1 MPHLP
6 AGGPPIRILT
16 VGPAAS
22 LDPDTL
28 ELLTRSGHTC
38 VRLDDPQE
46 ALDRLLR
53 GEADLLVRDPA
64 DLLKPGLG
72 VSAGPP
78 HTEDHRL
85 AAARDN
91 YRTLLMELPLLV
103 WKGDATGG
111 CEYVNQAWLDFT
123 GLPLEALLGDGW
135 TGALHPE
142 DRETLQHTYAEAF
155 RTRLPMGLEFR
166 MRHRSGEYRW
176 VLGSGKPFYDLD
188 GQFAGFLAACDD
200 IHGIRT
206 AERRIRRLTDL
217 YAALSHTNH
226 AIVHARD
233 RQRLFQEVCR
243 IAVGFGKFR
252 LAWIGLAD
260 PQRGGFH
267 PVAHAGPASAYLDE
281 LGNCTTAS
289 EPGGL
294 GLDAVVIL
302 EGESRIERNLPASAS
317 CAACR
322 ASADRNGLRAQAA
335 FPLRVGGRIEG
346 SFSVF
351 SDAGDAF
358 DQDMVAL
365 LEEMAEDIS
374 FALDHLAREERR
386 IAAEDALA
394 VALRER
400 QAMLEAASVARVVP
414 WSMGPEG
421 ILHWGDSAGLVL
433 GRDPADLERMPGW
446 PWQLLLEEDQPRLR
460 QALREA
466 DLGLVASAECRMHHG
481 EGRTIWTRW
490 TLAREGTRF
499 RGAVQ
504 DITEHH
510 TVQEQLFQ
518 SQKLESLGTLV
529 GGIAH
534 DFNNLLMAI
543 LGYCEIFEGDP
554 GFSRGQRKGLEVIHR
569 AAQRGRDLVDRLLGF
584 SRKVAPRRTPG
595 NLNTILSEAASLLVH
610 ALSNRIRLVQ
620 EPSPGLPDLSF
631 DSGQLHQVVM
641 NLAINAR
648 DAIQGEGTI
657 TLRSGLRSVPAE
669 EALAHRRLP
678 GDYAYLE
685 VEDTGC
691 GIPSDRLRRIFEPF
705 YTTKGAKGTGLGL
718 SMVHGIVTDHG
729 GFVECASEL
738 GVGTR
743 IRVMLPRVSSGE
755 RTDDPAQGGGPSM
768 RVLLACGEPAR
779 ARLSVGLGQMGHRIA
794 PEAVTEAAS
803 VSGPAPWDLLVMEPS
818 ALDMDAGAFL
828 DALARRGWTGPFVLL
843 GQGRPGALPRP
854 AAGHLPHDFS
864 LMELVETLHLS
875 CPA

>member
-1 MPHLP
+1 
-6 AGGPPIRILT
+6 
-16 VGPAAS
+16 V
-22 LDPDTL
+22 
-28 ELLTRSGHTC
+28 
-38 VRLDDPQE
+38 
-46 ALDRLLR
+46 
-53 GEADLLVRDPA
+53 VRDPG
-64 DLLKPGLG
+64 DLLKLGLP
-72 VSAGPP
+72 VPEVEAERNA
-78 HTEDHRL
+78 EDHRL

-103 WKGDATGG
+103 WKSDAAGG
-111 CEYVNQAWLDFT
+111 CEYVNQAWQDFT
-123 GLPLEALLGDGW
+123 GLPLEALLGDEW
-135 TGALHPE
+135 TGAVHPE
-142 DRETLQHTYAEAF
+142 DRETLQRTYADAF
-155 RTRLPMGLEFR
+155 QTRLPMGLEFR

-217 YAALSHTNH
+217 YSALSHTNH

-243 IAVGFGKFR
+243 IAVGVGKFR

-260 PQRGGFH
+260 PEHGGFR
-267 PVAHAGPASAYLDE
+267 PVAHAGPASAYLDDMR
-281 LGNCTTAS
+281 NCATAT

-294 GLDAVVIL
+294 GLDAVVLL
-302 EGESRIERNLPASAS
+302 EGESRIERDLPASAP
-317 CAACR
+317 CGACR
-322 ASADRNGLRAQAA
+322 SNAVRNGLRAQAA

-351 SDAGDAF
+351 SEAEDAF
-358 DQDMVAL
+358 DPDMIAL
-365 LEEMAEDIS
+365 LNEMAEDIS
-374 FALDHLAREERR
+374 FALDHLAHEERR
-386 IAAEDALA
+386 IAAEGALA
-394 VALRER
+394 LALQER

-414 WSMGPEG
+414 WSMDPEG
-421 ILHWGDSAGLVL
+421 ILRWGDSAGLVL
-433 GRDPADLERMPGW
+433 GQAPADLGQRPGW
-446 PWQLLLEEDQPRLR
+446 PWHLLLEEDQPRLR

-466 DLGLVASAECRMHHG
+466 DMGLVASAECRMHHG
-481 EGRTIWTRW
+481 AGRTIWTRW
-490 TLAREGTRF
+490 TLAREGSRF

-504 DITEHH
+504 DITEQH

-543 LGYCEIFEGDP
+543 LGYGEIFDRDP
-554 GFSRGQRKGLEVIHR
+554 SFTPRQRKGLDVIHR

-584 SRKVAPRRTPG
+584 SRKVPPRRASA
-595 NLNTILSEAASLLVH
+595 NLNTILSEAEALLVH
-610 ALSNRIRLVQ
+610 ALSNRIQLVLD
-620 EPSPGLPDLSF
+620 PAPGLPDLCF

-657 TLRSGLRSVPAE
+657 TLRSGLLCVPAE
-669 EALAHRRLP
+669 TALRHQRLP

-691 GIPSDRLRRIFEPF
+691 GIPADRLRRIFEPF

-738 GVGTR
+738 GTGTR
-743 IRVMLPRVSSGE
+743 IRMLLPMVSSVE
-755 RTDDPAQGGGPSM
+755 RTGDPTEGGDSSM
-768 RVLLACGEPAR
+768 RVLLACGESAR
-779 ARLSVGLGQMGHRIA
+779 SRLAMGLGQMGHHVVA
-794 PEAVTEAAS
+794 DSSAA
-803 VSGPAPWDLLVMEPS
+803 GAAAGIGGMAWDLLVLEPS
-818 ALDMDAGAFL
+818 ALDMEPGAFL
-828 DALARRGWTGPFVLL
+828 EALSRRGWTGPFVLF
-843 GQGRPGALPRP
+843 GQDRPGALPRP
-854 AAGHLPHDFS
+854 ACGHLPLDFT
-864 LMELVETLHLS
+864 LMDLVETLHLS
-875 CPA
+875 CHA